1 MTRNQPLVSLPAYT
15 NRSLERT
22 VRSRTCRAPL
32 LTGAVLCCA
41 LATSAAAQDLVPPAV
56 TLVPAPALSLTGNV
70 DSNSPAV
77 WGLVDGVETLQVVTS
92 IDGRPSLATGRRLTR
107 MGPAAP
113 VAFIT
118 HPGDGVWI
126 ESVIVDEGGTWY
138 GYYHNEVPAALCGR
152 LDRVMPR
159 IGAAR
164 SRDNGATWEDLGI
177 ILEAP
182 PGWHDCATTNQ
193 YFVGGVGDV
202 SVLLDRESKDLYL
215 YFGQYSKVPAAQG
228 VALARLAW
236 ADRDAPAGRVSV
248 FNGGAWLPASAV
260 VSEDGDHTR
269 VDWHYPFGTAL
280 QPTARP
286 WHDDDPGTDAF
297 WGASVHWNVALQLYV
312 MLLNRTR
319 DEQFTQEGVYV
330 SFARRLDDPAAWTL
344 PIKIIDGGAWYP
356 QVIGLEIAAGSDK
369 QASGRAR
376 FFMGGQSS
384 SFIEFKPR

>member
-56 TLVPAPALSLTGNV
+56 TLVPAPALSLTGSV

-77 WGLVDGVETLQVVTS
+77 WGLVDGVETLQVMTS
-92 IDGRPSLATGRRLTR
+92 IDGQPSLATGRRLTR
-107 MGPAAP
+107 MGPATP

-164 SRDNGATWEDLGI
+164 SRDNGATWDDLGI

-182 PGWHDCATTNQ
+182 PGWHECATTNQ

-215 YFGQYSKVPAAQG
+215 YFSQVP
-228 VALARLAW
+228 RRFPPRKAW
-236 ADRDAPAGRVSV
+236 RWRGWPGPTATRRPAG
-248 FNGGAWLPASAV
+248 
-260 VSEDGDHTR
+260 
-269 VDWHYPFGTAL
+269 
-280 QPTARP
+280 
-286 WHDDDPGTDAF
+286 
-297 WGASVHWNVALQLYV
+297 
-312 MLLNRTR
+312 
-319 DEQFTQEGVYV
+319 
-330 SFARRLDDPAAWTL
+330 
-344 PIKIIDGGAWYP
+344 
-356 QVIGLEIAAGSDK
+356 
-369 QASGRAR
+369 
-376 FFMGGQSS
+376 
-384 SFIEFKPR
+384 